1 MMKNIDMQNKPLLPN
16 NSFENEVPLWM
27 KIMLG
32 LVVGGSTLWGGS
44 SLGEVSQKITVIE
57 SDMRRVSFA
66 VEQQLLWKDRIE
78 RDVLDIHQQL
88 REQDRYKSQEKRR

>member
-1 MMKNIDMQNKPLLPN
+1 MMKNIDMQTKQPMPMH
-16 NSFENEVPLWM
+16 SFENEVPLWM

-57 SDMRRVSFA
+57 AELRRVSFA
-66 VEQQLLWKDRIE
+66 VEQQTLWKDRIE
-78 RDVLDIHQQL
+78 RDVQDLNQQL
-88 REQDRYKSQEKRR
+88 HNHNLERKR